1 MTFTDEG
8 GGGGSANGSPVS
20 IKGGGGGS
28 SSNKG
33 GGGGGSSANNK
44 FISGG
49 SGGGGGGTGRVSSSS
64 SFSFSFSL
72 PVVAGGD
79 FGAAETI
86 FIESDT
92 GFCIT
97 VGAAPEAGETRS
109 PEVREVTELGKGG
122 GGGSANES
130 PVFIKGGGGGSR
142 SNKGGGGGGGSADE
156 YILAVESINNPS
168 LRGPAGAAA
177 IQPGLVVVER
187 KLDCFPLASFGVA
200 MTLVLGFVPLDVII
214 GGGAGGTPISSSG
227 CSRAGSIKITLPS
240 PLLTGTFFTTFST
253 IVDSIAGFS
262 IIWPTLASL
271 II

>member
-49 SGGGGGGTGRVSSSS
+49 SG
-64 SFSFSFSL
+64 
-72 PVVAGGD
+72 
-79 FGAAETI
+79 
-86 FIESDT
+86 
-92 GFCIT
+92 
-97 VGAAPEAGETRS
+97 
-109 PEVREVTELGKGG
+109 GG